1 VEDVLI
7 TCFIPGYRRD
17 EAAKPHDVDHVSQSD
32 QLVKFRT
39 RDHQCT
45 ILFSRNLAQQIV
57 NFYPRSDVDTLR
69 RLFGQ
74 QNLNVTRERSGE
86 RDFLLIAT
94 AEVASIDIRRTR
106 VN

>member
-17 EAAKPHDVDHVSQSD
+17 EAAKPHD
-32 QLVKFRT
+32 
-39 RDHQCT
+39 
-45 ILFSRNLAQQIV
+45 V